1 MGSEIFWCW
10 NLRAWSRPE
19 RLKQLWTLEPHSYQ
33 IGCYYIVNEYWPNWR
48 IADSKHN
55 FYVFDGPH
63 WDDQLFRFV
72 PSGSDGF
79 FYIYNCLYTNDRIA
93 KYGVGDGE
101 ISMYD
106 GPRYR
111 DQLWKLVPRFKA
123 GFRTLEVFHFDNRQ
137 STTSITRTVSVTTGL
152 KRLSTSTIWSKTT
165 YKAQAVNGSIL
176 GCCHRH
182 L

>member
-1 MGSEIFWCW
+1 MVLNKNQFLIYNHNYPS
-10 NLRAWSRPE
+10 A
-19 RLKQLWTLEPHSYQ
+19 RLAQWGQKYYDAGTYEHGLVLNQLWTLEPHSYQ
-33 IGCYYIVNEYWPNWR
+33 KGCYYIVNEYWPNWS

-55 FYVFDGPH
+55 FYIFDGPH

-123 GFRTLEVFHFDNRQ
+123 GFRTL
-137 STTSITRTVSVTTGL
+137 
-152 KRLSTSTIWSKTT
+152 
-165 YKAQAVNGSIL
+165 
-176 GCCHRH
+176 
-182 L
+182 